1 MLCFPAGRHKP
12 AGLTSDLNSD
22 TINLE
27 NLNIFSQGV
36 NVMLYNSRYRLT
48 PQDDEIYCK
57 RFKVSGT
64 DVKGHHIYV
73 YAECSKNQNRHAD
86 GGYYYLEIFFC
97 ADHYSDREF
106 VVGLPFGYADMSKEE
121 IEHEV
126 SAYVRSQLDATF
138 LGLVQNYLKKE
149 HLMEEWLADQC
160 PHES

>member
-1 MLCFPAGRHKP
+1 MSKGIISMCMLNVLKIR
-12 AGLTSDLNSD
+12 
-22 TINLE
+22 I
-27 NLNIFSQGV
+27 
-36 NVMLYNSRYRLT
+36 VMLMAAITIWRYFSVQIIT
-48 PQDDEIYCK
+48 QT
-57 RFKVSGT
+57 G
-64 DVKGHHIYV
+64 
-73 YAECSKNQNRHAD
+73 
-86 GGYYYLEIFFC
+86 
-97 ADHYSDREF
+97 EF